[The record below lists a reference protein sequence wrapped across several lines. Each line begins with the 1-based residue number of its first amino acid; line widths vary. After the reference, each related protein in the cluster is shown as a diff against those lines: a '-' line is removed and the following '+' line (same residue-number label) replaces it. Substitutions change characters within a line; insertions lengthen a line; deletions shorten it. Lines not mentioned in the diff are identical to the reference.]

1 MDKVSQE
8 LISQLLDDLLE
19 GGVLNEGEKDSILE
33 ENKSRA
39 NKARSLIDTVKKKGE
54 VASKKM
60 IAYLQNRDSMLH
72 DELGLNQ
79 PA

>member
-60 IAYLQNRDSMLH
+60 ITYLQNRDSTLH